1 MWSKY
6 KHEEAH
12 VIIWYQILS
21 CGTKCFHVG
30 PNVIMWDQMLSC
42 GTKCYHV
49 EQILC
54 HVGLNFIMRSK
65 YYHEGQK
72 TSSSCDITCYYLE
85 ASCIIWSI
93 YVGKH

>member
-1 MWSKY
+1 M
-6 KHEEAH
+6 
-12 VIIWYQILS
+12 LS
-21 CGTKCFHVG
+21 YGTKYYHVE
-30 PNVIMWDQMLSC
+30 PNVFMWDQMLSC
-42 GTKCYHV
+42 GIKCYHAGPNVIIHV

-54 HVGLNFIMRSK
+54 HVRPNFIMRSK

-93 YVGKH
+93 YVGQLQ